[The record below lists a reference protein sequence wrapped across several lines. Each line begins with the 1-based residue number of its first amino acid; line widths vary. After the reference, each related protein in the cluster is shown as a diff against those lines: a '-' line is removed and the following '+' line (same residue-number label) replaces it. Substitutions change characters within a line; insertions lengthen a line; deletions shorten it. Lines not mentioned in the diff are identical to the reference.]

1 MLKRKLRVVNSDNP
15 LLSGVRRT
23 KLFCVCAMPDR
34 PSKLACDI
42 GAMGKLGEKMT
53 NPMTDLDAY
62 TDAELEQA
70 LARVLAQARGEVLN
84 EAEVQKFWQLYEEIQ
99 RRALSVTAA

>member
-1 MLKRKLRVVNSDNP
+1 
-15 LLSGVRRT
+15 
-23 KLFCVCAMPDR
+23 MPNR
-34 PSKLACDI
+34 PSNRHVI
-42 GAMGKLGEKMT
+42 WVQWGKLGEKMT

-62 TDAELEQA
+62 TDEELEQA

-84 EAEVQKFWQLYEEIQ
+84 DAEVQKFWQLYEEIQ